1 MLFITRQF
9 SDHRDGNTLMKK
21 STKAVLLSA
30 FVLPGAGHLYLKK
43 YVPGSILASVSLVGI
58 YYLVTTTVDRAWEI
72 AEKIQSGAVQLD
84 ATTVAELVS
93 QQSAG
98 TDSQIV
104 NIATLAII
112 ICWVLG
118 IIDSYRAG
126 RVRDKM
132 DFVLI
137 K

>member
-1 MLFITRQF
+1 
-9 SDHRDGNTLMKK
+9 MKK

-30 FVLPGAGHLYLKK
+30 FVFPGAGHLYLKK
-43 YVPGSILASVSLVGI
+43 YLPGSILAGVSLVGV
-58 YYLVTTTVDRAWEI
+58 YYLVTTTVERAWEI

-84 ATTVAELVS
+84 AATVTELVS

>member
-1 MLFITRQF
+1 
-9 SDHRDGNTLMKK
+9 MKK
-21 STKAVLLSA
+21 ATKAALLSA

-43 YVPGSILASVSLVGI
+43 YLPGSILAGVSLVGI
-58 YYLVTTTVDRAWEI
+58 YYLVTKTVERAWEI

-84 ATTVAELVS
+84 ATTVTELIS
-93 QQSAG
+93 QQSTGA
-98 TDSQIV
+98 DSHLI

-112 ICWVLG
+112 ICWVVG
-118 IIDSYRAG
+118 IIDSYRVG

>member
-1 MLFITRQF
+1 
-9 SDHRDGNTLMKK
+9 MKK

-30 FVLPGAGHLYLKK
+30 FVFPGAGHLYLRK
-43 YVPGSILASVSLVGI
+43 YLPGSILAGVSLAGI
-58 YYLVTTTVDRAWEI
+58 YYVVTKTVERAWEI

-84 ATTVAELVS
+84 ATTVTELVS

-98 TDSQIV
+98 TDSQLL
-104 NIATLAII
+104 NMATLAII
-112 ICWVLG
+112 VCWVVG
-118 IIDSYRAG
+118 VIGSYRVG

>member
-1 MLFITRQF
+1 
-9 SDHRDGNTLMKK
+9 MKK

-30 FVLPGAGHLYLKK
+30 FVFPGAGHLYLKK
-43 YVPGSILASVSLVGI
+43 YLPGSILAGVSLVGI
-58 YYLVTTTVDRAWEI
+58 YYLVTTTVERAWEI

-84 ATTVAELVS
+84 ATTVTELVS

-98 TDSQIV
+98 TDSQLM

-112 ICWVLG
+112 ICWG
-118 IIDSYRAG
+118 IGILDSYRAG
-126 RVRDKM
+126 RVRDKI
-132 DFVLI
+132 DFVSI

>member
-1 MLFITRQF
+1 M
-9 SDHRDGNTLMKK
+9 
-21 STKAVLLSA
+21 
-30 FVLPGAGHLYLKK
+30 GAYL
-43 YVPGSILASVSLVGI
+43 IGI
-58 YYLVTTTVDRAWEI
+58 YYLVTTTVERAWEI

-104 NIATLAII
+104 NIAALAII
-112 ICWVLG
+112 ICWIIG
-118 IIDSYRAG
+118 IIDSYRVG

>member
-1 MLFITRQF
+1 M
-9 SDHRDGNTLMKK
+9 
-21 STKAVLLSA
+21 
-30 FVLPGAGHLYLKK
+30 
-43 YVPGSILASVSLVGI
+43 
-58 YYLVTTTVDRAWEI
+58 VTTTVERAWEI

-104 NIATLAII
+104 NIAALAII
-112 ICWVLG
+112 ICWIIG
-118 IIDSYRAG
+118 IIDSYRVG